1 MLVGIVGLASFASG
15 CGANRELST
24 GIKAYERGNY
34 NQAAD
39 RCDRIEGDDWNDK
52 RQVRYLVYCGLAF
65 YQVGRHDSAKEML
78 ESGRSMYSQGDRRW
92 LKPGIV
98 DQLYKTLDSLSGSSG
113 RSLVGASETKGASF
127 SASDS
132 SDAPS
137 TVSRHIEDR
146 WEDE

>member
-1 MLVGIVGLASFASG
+1 MLAAMIGMATIASG
-15 CGANRELST
+15 CGANRQLAT
-24 GIKAYERGNY
+24 GIKAYERGNF

-39 RCDRIEGDDWNDK
+39 RCDQIEEDDWNDK

-78 ESGRSMYSQGDRRW
+78 ESGRSMYKGGDRRW

-98 DQLYKTLDSLSGSSG
+98 DELYKTLDSLTGQYGSP
-113 RSLVGASETKGASF
+113 E
-127 SASDS
+127 
-132 SDAPS
+132 APS
-137 TVSRHIEDR
+137 TALRQIEQS